1 MTITRMKEMK
11 GMMTAQFYGPMDI
24 RMEHHSVPRPGM
36 GQVVVQIAAATTCGT
51 DLKSYKRGHPVLFPH
66 TPAPFGHEMAGIV
79 SELGKGVTRFSEGDA
94 VVIANSAPCMR
105 CFYCDKKQYSLC
117 EDPLFLNGAFAE
129 YVLVPERIV
138 RLNLYKLAS
147 TIPPIAAALTEPL
160 ACALHGIDACQLEEG
175 QSVAVLGC
183 GPLGLLL
190 IALANLR
197 GVRVIASGHEEE
209 RLSLARHYGAH
220 VTLNVSGMSFEEQR
234 EAMLAQTEGQRGVD
248 VAIEAVGTPETWQL
262 AASVTRRGGLVNFF
276 GGCASGTRVSL
287 DTFPLHYGELRTMG
301 VFHHTPTYFA
311 QALELI
317 ENNRIDVQALITAR
331 LPLSQLLRAFDLLL
345 HRQGIKYA
353 LIPPAFEQAL
363 LTSKGHR

>member
-1 MTITRMKEMK
+1 MTITSMKEM
-11 GMMTAQFYGPMDI
+11 MSAQFYGPMDI
-24 RMEHHSVPRPGM
+24 RMELHPVPRPDHGE
-36 GQVVVQIAAATTCGT
+36 VVVQIAAATTCGT

-79 SELGKGVTRFSEGDA
+79 SEVGKGITDFSEGDA

-105 CFYCDKKQYSLC
+105 CFYCDKKLYSLC
-117 EDPLFLNGAFAE
+117 ERLFFLNGAFAE

-138 RLNLYKLAS
+138 RLNLYKLAPTTS
-147 TIPPIAAALTEPL
+147 PIAAALTEPL
-160 ACALHGIDACQLEEG
+160 ACALHGIDACQLEAG

-190 IALANLR
+190 IALAHLR
-197 GVRVIASGHEEE
+197 GVRVIATGHGEE
-209 RLSLARHYGAH
+209 RLNLARQYGAG
-220 VTLNVSGMSFEEQR
+220 VTLDVSGLSFDEQR
-234 EAMLAQTEGQRGVD
+234 EAIRAQAETQRGVD
-248 VAIEAVGTPETWQL
+248 VAIEAIGTPETWRL

-276 GGCASGTRVSL
+276 GGCASGTQVSL

-301 VFHHTPTYFA
+301 VFHHTPRYFA

-317 ENNRIDVQALITAR
+317 ENHRIDVEALITAR
-331 LPLSQLLRAFDLLL
+331 LPLSQLLHTFDLLL

-353 LIPPAFEQAL
+353 LIPPAFEPSL
-363 LTSKGHR
+363 LTSKDHR